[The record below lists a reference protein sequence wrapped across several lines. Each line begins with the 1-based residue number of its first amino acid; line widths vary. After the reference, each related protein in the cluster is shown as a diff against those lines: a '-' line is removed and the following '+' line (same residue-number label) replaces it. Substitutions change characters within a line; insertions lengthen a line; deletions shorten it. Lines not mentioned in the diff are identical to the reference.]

1 MTGEVT
7 MTKPVRTEDTEDGR
21 YDLVVRATDQ
31 GRDTQLYSDIRVV
44 IEVRKKWSNEFLEGI
59 LKLVFQVG
67 SIRNMKPKFS
77 QPGYEI
83 AIRENAPAGSEI
95 MALVATD
102 PDGDNSL
109 LR

>member
-44 IEVRKKWSNEFLEGI
+44 IEVRKKWSNEFLDI
-59 LKLVFQVG
+59 SKLVFLGWQHSQHEAQV
-67 SIRNMKPKFS
+67 FS
-77 QPGYEI
+77 AQ
-83 AIRENAPAGSEI
+83 
-95 MALVATD
+95 L
-102 PDGDNSL
+102 
-109 LR
+109 

>member
-44 IEVRKKWSNEFLEGI
+44 IEVRGMGHKGFGWNI
-59 LKLVFQVG
+59 LNL
-67 SIRNMKPKFS
+67 FS
-77 QPGYEI
+77 RL
-83 AIRENAPAGSEI
+83 AAF
-95 MALVATD
+95 AT
-102 PDGDNSL
+102 
-109 LR
+109 

>member
-1 MTGEVT
+1 

-31 GRDTQLYSDIRVV
+31 GRDTQLHSDVRVV
-44 IEVRKKWSNEFLEGI
+44 IE
-59 LKLVFQVG
+59 VG
-67 SIRNMKPKFS
+67 SIRNMKPRFS
-77 QPGYEI
+77 QPSYEI

-95 MALVATD
+95 MALVAGD
-102 PDGDNSL
+102 PDGDDTL

>member
-44 IEVRKKWSNEFLEGI
+44 IEVRKGLQTTF
-59 LKLVFQVG
+59 
-67 SIRNMKPKFS
+67 
-77 QPGYEI
+77 
-83 AIRENAPAGSEI
+83 
-95 MALVATD
+95 
-102 PDGDNSL
+102 
-109 LR
+109 

>member
-44 IEVRKKWSNEFLEGI
+44 IEVRKGLQTTFL
-59 LKLVFQVG
+59 
-67 SIRNMKPKFS
+67 MT
-77 QPGYEI
+77 
-83 AIRENAPAGSEI
+83 
-95 MALVATD
+95 M
-102 PDGDNSL
+102 
-109 LR
+109 

>member
-44 IEVRKKWSNEFLEGI
+44 IEVRKELQTTFK
-59 LKLVFQVG
+59 
-67 SIRNMKPKFS
+67 MT
-77 QPGYEI
+77 
-83 AIRENAPAGSEI
+83 
-95 MALVATD
+95 M
-102 PDGDNSL
+102 
-109 LR
+109 